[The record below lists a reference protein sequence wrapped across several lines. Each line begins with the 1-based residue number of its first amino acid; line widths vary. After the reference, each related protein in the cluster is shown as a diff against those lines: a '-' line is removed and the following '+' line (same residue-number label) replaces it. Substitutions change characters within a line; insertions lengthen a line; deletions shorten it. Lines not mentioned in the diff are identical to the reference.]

1 MSPLG
6 RAKETCNIVSS
17 ALVKPVHSITVV
29 PELAELD
36 YGLWQGLTDTEI
48 DEAYPYERE
57 RRYAN
62 HWNYRIPNGE
72 SYSMVEQRISSFL
85 KNQELN
91 NVLIIAHE
99 MVNRVV
105 LGNWLSL
112 SESKTLKLKHPHD
125 IVYVREGKAVRKLQS
140 A

>member
-1 MSPLG
+1 MGSEMCI
-6 RAKETCNIVSS
+6 R
-17 ALVKPVHSITVV
+17 
-29 PELAELD
+29 D
-36 YGLWQGLTDTEI
+36 
-48 DEAYPYERE
+48 